1 MTILR
6 GGSGL
11 STVEPTGSLIPS
23 EELTQI
29 RVLLEHLPSQ
39 PQDRLRSPYDALDIN
54 GFYDLIGAALRA
66 QQLAEGKSIEE
77 LFFYTEEAP
86 PENIDSFR
94 EPGTISFHLV
104 RREPGVMGNTAPFVG
119 SPKGYKPMVRQVYD
133 DPQVPRYK
141 IWELGQM
148 FDNEIRFIM
157 WSRTN
162 KEGNTMALWFEDF
175 MIQNMWLFRSRGVNQ
190 ILYSN
195 READI
200 SIEDKRLVG
209 RPLCYYVRTEKI
221 TQVREKVLEELCIN
235 ISVSFYD
242 TEQI

>member
-1 MTILR
+1 MTTILR
-6 GGSGL
+6 NTQAH
-11 STVEPTGSLIPS
+11 STVGDPDPLVPS

-29 RVLLEHLPSQ
+29 RILLQHIPMQ
-39 PQDRLRSPYDALDIN
+39 PKDALRSPHPALDIN
-54 GFYDLIGAALRA
+54 GFYDLVGEALRT

-77 LFFYTEEAP
+77 LWFFTEEAP
-86 PENIDSFR
+86 PVEMESFN
-94 EPGTISFHLV
+94 EQGTVSFSLV
-104 RREPGVMGNTAPFVG
+104 RREPGVMGNTAPFTG
-119 SPKGYKPMVRQVYD
+119 SPKGYKPMVRDIYD
-133 DPQVPRYK
+133 DPEVPRYQ

-162 KEGNTMALWFEDF
+162 KEANAMALWFEDF

-195 READI
+195 REGDI
-200 SIEDKRLVG
+200 MIEDKRLVG

-221 TQVREKVLEELCIN
+221 TRIREKVLEELCIN
-235 ISVSFYD
+235 ISVSYD
-242 TEQI
+242 TE